1 MRQKDGFVSRRFE
14 FRKWKTVILH
24 EQLDSLP
31 PVCYPGPVC
40 PEELCQDG
48 GHIDVSKFRLS
59 ITLGVH
65 CWFTVP
71 QTEGKKDKLT
81 QMSTLACMLMEQR
94 GIFPPFLLI
103 NCLLT
108 NDWHSRSNPPLSLA
122 LSKSTTPTPFL
133 IDLRPRFPQ
142 KNIIIDHVF
151 FLSFFWG
158 ESVVRVVSLMTG
170 VCSRRTKSV
179 ET

>member
-1 MRQKDGFVSRRFE
+1 MRQKDGFVTRRFE

-59 ITLGVH
+59 IPLGVH
-65 CWFTVP
+65 CWFTDP
-71 QTEGKKDKLT
+71 QTEGEKDKLT

-94 GIFPPFLLI
+94 GIFPP
-103 NCLLT
+103 
-108 NDWHSRSNPPLSLA
+108 SS
-122 LSKSTTPTPFL
+122 
-133 IDLRPRFPQ
+133 
-142 KNIIIDHVF
+142 
-151 FLSFFWG
+151 
-158 ESVVRVVSLMTG
+158 
-170 VCSRRTKSV
+170 
-179 ET
+179 